1 MQPVHLDEIAQ
12 RPVRYWNRDGLTE
25 LMLGLLMMVSG
36 GVFLVAHALPKGSSF
51 SQVWAFA
58 APVLWGGSA
67 LALKRGMFKLKEQLT
82 FPRGGYVA
90 LPEPSTA
97 YWVSALAAV
106 VLVGGGYAL
115 IGRGELERW
124 AWLAGPGIAMVF
136 AVALLIGGL
145 QYKLPHLL
153 WLAAFSLLLGAWIWR
168 LRAGFDGGLWVMVW
182 LGGAFVLSGA
192 LHLRSFLNANP
203 RARP

>member
-12 RPVRYWNRDGLTE
+12 RPVRYWNRDGLAE

-67 LALKRGMFKLKEQLT
+67 LALKRGLLTLKERVT
-82 FPRGGYVA
+82 VPRGGYVA
-90 LPEPSTA
+90 LSKPCTTA
-97 YWVSALAAV
+97 RVSMLAAAI
-106 VLVGGGYAL
+106 LIGGYVLFAW
-115 IGRGELERW
+115 GEVERW
-124 AWLAGPGIAMVF
+124 GWLAGPGLAMVF
-136 AVALLIGGL
+136 AAALLTGGL
-145 QYKLPHLL
+145 QYKLPHML
-153 WLAAFSLLLGAWIWR
+153 WLAAFSLLLGVWIWR

-182 LGGAFVLSGA
+182 LGCAFVLSGA
-192 LHLRSFLNANP
+192 LRLRSFLNANP